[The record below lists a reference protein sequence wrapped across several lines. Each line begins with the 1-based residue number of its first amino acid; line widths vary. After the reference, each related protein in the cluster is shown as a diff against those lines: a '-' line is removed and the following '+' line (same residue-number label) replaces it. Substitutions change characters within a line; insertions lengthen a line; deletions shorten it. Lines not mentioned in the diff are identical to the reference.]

1 MRKFL
6 YCLMFLL
13 CPVGIFASD
22 CKPVRFINM
31 TMNKGTV
38 KIQYQFPDDTTIT
51 NKFNKNEEKYLYY
64 VIFASNNG
72 NLNYG
77 NNSSSEILESNL
89 LYGDVTIVNMKT
101 QDPIPVVVKKN
112 PGKVYPKSASNGDVV
127 LKHGFTGSSS
137 PGEFDS
143 ISYTISQKIKY
154 KYIGVAIVTCAWSAS
169 NGSVSFEQNSKVSK
183 MELNKNPP
191 SISMK
196 DITISDSVAKGG
208 KYYTSKNSVQI
219 KLNSG
224 QYKQFVVNNK
234 TVNGSNVMEYS
245 SLKEGENKIE
255 VKVVDYFFNFPS
267 GTNYCYEPDSN
278 KYTRWA
284 SDGRCGIIPGA
295 EYIFL
300 NGMPISRPLQEGRG
314 VRAFDITR

>member
-22 CKPVRFINM
+22 CKPVRLINM

-64 VIFASNNG
+64 VVFASNNG

-77 NNSSSEILESNL
+77 NNSSSKILESNL
-89 LYGDVTIVNMKT
+89 QYADVTIVNMKT

-112 PGKVYPKSASNGDVV
+112 PEKVYPKSASNGDVV

-137 PGEFDS
+137 PGDSGS

-169 NGSVSFEQNSKVSK
+169 NGNVSFEQNSKVSK

-224 QYKQFVVNNK
+224 QYKQLVVNNK

-255 VKVVDYFFNFPS
+255 VKVVDYLFNFPS
-267 GTNYCYEPDSN
+267 GTNYCHEPDSN
-278 KYTRWA
+278 RFTFWA
-284 SDGRCGIIPGA
+284 SDGRSGVRTGDN
-295 EYIFL
+295 YIDL
-300 NGMPISRPLQEGRG
+300 NGLSICRPLQAIRA
-314 VRAFDITR
+314 VRAFDVMR